1 MASWKIT
8 CIQIKGERE
17 VGSLDSSVLKKSTT
31 KRSLDQIQHL
41 ETFFQQ
47 NEFINGE
54 RRLELAQLTNLSAD
68 QVSIWFR
75 NQRQKKKQEKDGAD
89 QQVFKNHRN
98 EVKTD
103 RKRMLLFMTAI
114 WRFLATFLPY
124 VCFYFTKLRFR
135 RSFSYAQQVWILIG
149 SKAMV

>member
-8 CIQIKGERE
+8 CIKIKGERE

-31 KRSLDQIQHL
+31 KRSRDQIQHL
-41 ETFFQQ
+41 ETFFQT

-98 EVKTD
+98 EVSLKKFLSVIWSNMLKSENNILF
-103 RKRMLLFMTAI
+103 RKYLPLTFQLIYTI
-114 WRFLATFLPY
+114 WLEL
-124 VCFYFTKLRFR
+124 
-135 RSFSYAQQVWILIG
+135 SF
-149 SKAMV
+149 